1 MNIYQY
7 KTTIKHPEKARLPDS
22 HPPGRVFPDP
32 HSGAGLVGW
41 DVYPEAS
48 LGATFPS
55 PAQGGADWQR
65 GVTGALLPELGRE
78 LLRRHGE
85 VGYHPRPYDWETT

>member
-32 HSGAGLVGW
+32 HSGAGLLGRAVH
-41 DVYPEAS
+41 PEAS

-55 PAQGGADWQR
+55 PAQGGA
-65 GVTGALLPELGRE
+65 GA
-78 LLRRHGE
+78 
-85 VGYHPRPYDWETT
+85 TTRQE